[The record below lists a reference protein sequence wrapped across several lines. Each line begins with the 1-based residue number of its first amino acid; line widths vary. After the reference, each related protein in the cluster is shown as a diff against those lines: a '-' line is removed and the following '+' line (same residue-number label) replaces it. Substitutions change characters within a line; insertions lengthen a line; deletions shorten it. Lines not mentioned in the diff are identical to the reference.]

1 VVHPDFK
8 QLNLITMASTLIGS
22 VTNPV
27 RNQGLAVNPANNST
41 KELVKI
47 KGPGLFL
54 SAELT
59 KQGGNSDL
67 TFVILDIDG
76 QNVVNIS
83 MAALFNQGLTSHNS
97 YGISI
102 FRSAASLETVTIGWP
117 YPITFNKT
125 LSLKVTVNEPGVVQI
140 LANVITAS

>member
-1 VVHPDFK
+1 
-8 QLNLITMASTLIGS
+8 MASTLIGS
-22 VTNPV
+22 VVNPV
-27 RNQGLAVNPANNST
+27 RNQGLVVAPAINTT
-41 KELVKI
+41 KELVKL

-67 TFVILDIDG
+67 TFVIVDIDG

-83 MAALFNQGLTSHNS
+83 IAALFNQGLTAHNS
-97 YGISI
+97 YGISV
-102 FRSAASLETVTIGWP
+102 FRSAAALETVTIGWP
-117 YPITFNKT
+117 YPVTFNKSF
-125 LSLKVTVNEPGVVQI
+125 SLKVTVKEAGVVQI

>member
-1 VVHPDFK
+1 
-8 QLNLITMASTLIGS
+8 MASSLIGA
-22 VTNPV
+22 VVNPV
-27 RNQGLAVNPANNST
+27 RNQGLVTNVAVNST
-41 KELVKI
+41 KELVKV

-54 SAELT
+54 SAEVT
-59 KQGGNSDL
+59 KQGGNSDI

-83 MAALFNQGLTSHNS
+83 IAALFNQGLTSANS
-97 YGISI
+97 YGISV
-102 FRSAASLETVTIGWP
+102 FRSGASLETVTIGFP
-117 YPITFNKT
+117 YPLTFNKL

>member
-1 VVHPDFK
+1 
-8 QLNLITMASTLIGS
+8 MASSLIGA

-27 RNQGLAVNPANNST
+27 RNQGLVTNPANNTT
-41 KELVKI
+41 KELVKL

-54 SAELT
+54 SAEVT

-67 TFVILDIDG
+67 SFIILDIDG

-83 MAALFNQGLTSHNS
+83 IAALFNQGLTAHNA
-97 YGISI
+97 YGVAVY
-102 FRSAASLETVTIGWP
+102 RSAAALETVTIGWP
-117 YPITFNKT
+117 YPITFEKS
-125 LSLKVTVNEPGVVQI
+125 LSLKVTVNETGVVQL

>member
-1 VVHPDFK
+1 
-8 QLNLITMASTLIGS
+8 MASSLIGA
-22 VTNPV
+22 VVNPV
-27 RNQGLAVNPANNST
+27 RNQGLVTNVAVNST
-41 KELVKI
+41 KELVKV

-54 SAELT
+54 SAEVT

-76 QNVVNIS
+76 KNVVNIS
-83 MAALFNQGLTSHNS
+83 IAALFNQGLTTHNS
-97 YGISI
+97 YGISV
-102 FRSAASLETVTIGWP
+102 FRSGASLETVTIGFP
-117 YPITFNKT
+117 YPLTFNKL

>member
-1 VVHPDFK
+1 
-8 QLNLITMASTLIGS
+8 MASSLIGA
-22 VTNPV
+22 VVNPV
-27 RNQGLAVNPANNST
+27 RNQGLVTNVAVNST
-41 KELVKI
+41 KELVKV

-54 SAELT
+54 SAEVT

-76 QNVVNIS
+76 KNVVNIS
-83 MAALFNQGLTSHNS
+83 IAALFNQGLTSDNS
-97 YGISI
+97 YGISV
-102 FRSAASLETVTIGWP
+102 FRSGASLETVTIGFP
-117 YPITFNKT
+117 YPLTFNKL

>member
-1 VVHPDFK
+1 
-8 QLNLITMASTLIGS
+8 MASSLIGA
-22 VTNPV
+22 VANPV
-27 RNQGLAVNPANNST
+27 RNQGLITNVAVNST
-41 KELVKI
+41 KELVKV

-54 SAELT
+54 SAEVT

-76 QNVVNIS
+76 KNVVNIS
-83 MAALFNQGLTSHNS
+83 IAALFNQGLTSANS
-97 YGISI
+97 YGISV
-102 FRSAASLETVTIGWP
+102 FSSGASLETVTIGFP
-117 YPITFNKT
+117 YPLTFNKL

>member
-1 VVHPDFK
+1 
-8 QLNLITMASTLIGS
+8 MASSLIGA
-22 VTNPV
+22 VVNPV
-27 RNQGLAVNPANNST
+27 RNQGLVTNVAVNST
-41 KELVKI
+41 KELVKV

-54 SAELT
+54 SAEIT
-59 KQGGNSDL
+59 KQGGNSDI

-83 MAALFNQGLTSHNS
+83 IAALFNQGLTSANS
-97 YGISI
+97 YGISV
-102 FRSAASLETVTIGWP
+102 FRSGASLETVTIGFP
-117 YPITFNKT
+117 YPLTFNKL

>member
-1 VVHPDFK
+1 
-8 QLNLITMASTLIGS
+8 MASSLIGA
-22 VTNPV
+22 VVNPV
-27 RNQGLAVNPANNST
+27 RNQGLITNVAVNST
-41 KELVKI
+41 KELVKV

-54 SAELT
+54 SAEIT
-59 KQGGNSDL
+59 KQGGNSDI

-83 MAALFNQGLTSHNS
+83 IAALFNQGLTAANS
-97 YGISI
+97 YGISV
-102 FRSAASLETVTIGWP
+102 FRSGASLETVTIGFP
-117 YPITFNKT
+117 YPLTFNKL